1 MDPQETTSPSH
12 PGTHSASSRAT
23 PAQQAQVQVA
33 QYPSTTKSLAIFP
46 LFPLLPLELRLLI
59 WTYALPAP
67 RNRIRCFFPHAFS
80 TIPSTPASPYSI
92 SVRANHYLLDSL
104 LLTCYESR
112 QLAISTHFKI
122 ELTVSPQSLGWVMRA
137 STEELEYLDRKL
149 SIVRSTGTQF
159 VSLGLALGFGYPLP
173 MGLEDGPHN
182 AKEDA

>member
-12 PGTHSASSRAT
+12 SDAHSASSRAI
-23 PAQQAQVQVA
+23 PAQQAQVQAA
-33 QYPSTTKSLAIFP
+33 QRPSTTKSLAIFP

-67 RNRIRCFFPHAFS
+67 RNRIRCFSPHAFS
-80 TIPSTPASPYSI
+80 TIPYTPDAVSI

-104 LLTCYESR
+104 LLTCHESR

-122 ELTVSPQSLGWVMRA
+122 EFTVSPQSLGWVMRA
-137 STEELEYLDRKL
+137 STEEREWLDRKL

-182 AKEDA
+182 AREDA